1 MQYVKRA
8 MIMVFFSVYCIQQ
21 VNIFSL
27 QYLLIWAINQPSI
40 KHISTIH
47 QPSNNHSSSVMGA
60 CLSGFWQN
68 FMAYGADFQRVN
80 PQHFLGIP
88 WAYLANRLFLIMISH
103 WIREYLFSSTPR
115 LIFINRFFSTA
126 KIKASTMPP

>member
-1 MQYVKRA
+1 M
-8 MIMVFFSVYCIQQ
+8 YCIQQ

-47 QPSNNHSSSVMGA
+47 QPSNNHSSGVMGA
-60 CLSGFWQN
+60 CLSGFWQS

-88 WAYLANRLFLIMISH
+88 WEYLGHTLRIVFLLIMISH

-115 LIFINRFFSTA
+115 LIFINRFFFHGENQGLDH
-126 KIKASTMPP
+126 ASIILISL